1 MKSYTIKYFD
11 FFGYDTSDFIPCE
24 VTGKKAVDIMHIWP
38 KGKYPELMDDI
49 FNLAA
54 GTRET
59 HIKFENDKEKLLE
72 IHLDFMLKNQPKK
85 ILALLHELTPE
96 HTLFNQINEALIR
109 INEQSDR
116 I

>member
-1 MKSYTIKYFD
+1 MKSYTKIYLD

-24 VTGKKAVDIMHIWP
+24 VTGKKAVDVMHIWP
-38 KGKYPELMDDI
+38 KGTYPELKNDI

-59 HIKFENDKEKLLE
+59 HTKFENDKEKLLD

-85 ILALLHELTPE
+85 TLALINELTPE
-96 HTLFNQINEALIR
+96 HTLLNQINEALTR
-109 INEQSDR
+109 INETA
-116 I
+116 